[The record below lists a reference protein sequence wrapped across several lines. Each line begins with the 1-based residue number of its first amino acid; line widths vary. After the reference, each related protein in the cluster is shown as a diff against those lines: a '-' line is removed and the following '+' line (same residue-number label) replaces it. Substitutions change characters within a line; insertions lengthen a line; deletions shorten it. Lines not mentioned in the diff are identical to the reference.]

1 MDEEEEHYDF
11 MYQGWVA
18 HMGEMLHRDMT
29 DVIAQMR
36 ANGGVLP
43 DFELPPRRLGYPYD
57 VGLFLPS
64 DILPLA
70 ESGEVAVDSL
80 EDEENTAVKAEPA
93 SPDTLAAPESP
104 RSPNLY
110 DIPPFQRSRTP
121 SPFNVAEADV
131 GSPENE
137 ALATVKSEPSSP
149 EADEDVVEVP
159 RSPGSPFLYD
169 IPRFY
174 AAPDMSPPQQDMER
188 PIPSRAPSPRTS
200 PQRNTLGG
208 RINGRGIRRNLQFF
222 INRGNQR
229 RAINHAQMLR
239 RRRMQEEQF
248 GLRQYRHHVD
258 GLQRQ
263 HEQRLRDGE
272 NAPCNR
278 MPVSRGRRFHGA
290 PRFVERFSV
299 REEEDSGRL
308 SPYDFYYAYGAR

>member
-18 HMGEMLHRDMT
+18 HMGEMLHRDMSH
-29 DVIAQMR
+29 VIAEIR
-36 ANGGVLP
+36 AHGRILP
-43 DFELPPRRLGYPYD
+43 VTDLSPRSLWYPHDYD
-57 VGLFLPS
+57 LFLPL
-64 DILPLA
+64 DMLPQVDA
-70 ESGEVAVDSL
+70 EEVAVISQ
-80 EDEENTAVKAEPA
+80 EDEENSVVKAEPG

-104 RSPNLY
+104 RSPDLY
-110 DIPPFQRSRTP
+110 DIPPFRRSQTP
-121 SPFNVAEADV
+121 SPVNLEEAAVDSPQNEATV
-131 GSPENE
+131 TIKPQPSPE
-137 ALATVKSEPSSP
+137 T
-149 EADEDVVEVP
+149 DDDVVEVP
-159 RSPGSPFLYD
+159 RSPGCPSLYD

-174 AAPDMSPPQQDMER
+174 ATPDLSPPQPSPEDMER

-208 RINGRGIRRNLQFF
+208 RINGHGIRRNLQFF

-239 RRRMQEEQF
+239 RRLMQEERF
-248 GLRQYRHHVD
+248 GLRQYQRHVE

-272 NAPCNR
+272 NAPCNTI
-278 MPVSRGRRFHGA
+278 PVSRGRRFHGA

-299 REEEDSGRL
+299 RDAEDSGRL
-308 SPYDFYYAYGAR
+308 SPYDFY